1 MAEKLD
7 ISKFKKDRLEILR
20 RHISAVIDRSKV
32 DGKELDDYYN
42 AVEDA
47 LQLRYPDMSSDR
59 IQPVERIVDGVPVR
73 KQETDGESGSAEE
86 DLYYPALHQIAQTLL
101 VRLKKFIFPV
111 DSSWFGFKM
120 QNNKFFR
127 TRDVSDFIP
136 NYNLCWENIIDKENV
151 RFDIQSEYNTGLFQ
165 TIAYGETAFIHYF
178 DEDQGV
184 VRPLSV
190 NARDVQ
196 FFPKV
201 GNWRRSARVYKYLEN
216 YENLLSRS
224 DYDQELVRA
233 IDPRTQEIN
242 TDVDNDHHT
251 KSSSMVSTDLDD
263 FDIPAGKVLLRDIKF
278 PSLFLADD
286 SGEIVIDSEKEGKGH
301 GLVFTVAY
309 QPKLRQG
316 KDKTEVNGGSDVF
329 ILSAKVLEYEGED
342 GLIHGTYGTTLPN
355 ITYHKGPLIPL
366 LDHQA
371 FLNQIFTGMS
381 VKAAMNADPPMK
393 QAGES
398 AAFNDFDQIG
408 DTEEQ
413 TLQAGKIYPP
423 GMDLEPI
430 FGPNGI
436 PIENDIATIQFV
448 VQEMEKSVGITAQN
462 IAGGDVTKKTA
473 TEISQ
478 SAAGADDRQG
488 DAGREYDRQILKNS
502 LAARVEHTQQHL
514 IREIEELIGSSPL
527 LLDQFE
533 ALEEEEQDQ
542 LLERALPE
550 SDLFNRLKEFSNIEE
565 LYREFFVE
573 NREEIAKQ
581 EQLTFDILM
590 ANQEVGALKDQIEEI
605 DQTEFEPPPP
615 IPNPETGL
623 LEPAVQSEE
632 EMQQLAQQ
640 FEEQK
645 LQAKEQ
651 MALEMQQTQTQ
662 IDIMKNSV
670 KRIKPAPEYSDAL
683 AYRLLT
689 HPVKV
694 SDVVITGSSTSLN
707 RELEMN
713 NLDRLLGIIT
723 NVPTMLNEYD
733 VKKLSKRV
741 ARVGGVNYRD
751 VALDPEDRVAQEQR
765 LKEQMMLEQ
774 GNPQQ
779 MQ

>member
-1 MAEKLD
+1 
-7 ISKFKKDRLEILR
+7 
-20 RHISAVIDRSKV
+20 
-32 DGKELDDYYN
+32 
-42 AVEDA
+42 
-47 LQLRYPDMSSDR
+47 
-59 IQPVERIVDGVPVR
+59 
-73 KQETDGESGSAEE
+73 
-86 DLYYPALHQIAQTLL
+86 
-101 VRLKKFIFPV
+101 
-111 DSSWFGFKM
+111 
-120 QNNKFFR
+120 
-127 TRDVSDFIP
+127 
-136 NYNLCWENIIDKENV
+136 
-151 RFDIQSEYNTGLFQ
+151 
-165 TIAYGETAFIHYF
+165 
-178 DEDQGV
+178 
-184 VRPLSV
+184 
-190 NARDVQ
+190 
-196 FFPKV
+196 
-201 GNWRRSARVYKYLEN
+201 
-216 YENLLSRS
+216 
-224 DYDQELVRA
+224 
-233 IDPRTQEIN
+233 
-242 TDVDNDHHT
+242 
-251 KSSSMVSTDLDD
+251 
-263 FDIPAGKVLLRDIKF
+263 
-278 PSLFLADD
+278 
-286 SGEIVIDSEKEGKGH
+286 
-301 GLVFTVAY
+301 
-309 QPKLRQG
+309 
-316 KDKTEVNGGSDVF
+316 
-329 ILSAKVLEYEGED
+329 
-342 GLIHGTYGTTLPN
+342 
-355 ITYHKGPLIPL
+355 
-366 LDHQA
+366 
-371 FLNQIFTGMS
+371 
-381 VKAAMNADPPMK
+381 
-393 QAGES
+393 
-398 AAFNDFDQIG
+398 
-408 DTEEQ
+408 
-413 TLQAGKIYPP
+413 
-423 GMDLEPI
+423 MDLEPI

-448 VQEMEKSVGITAQN
+448 VQGMEKSVGITAQN